1 MSNIISNVKLIMDL
15 HDSAEKQGITDEYIE
30 AFTNALDAFLTEFEV
45 KASGKDKEFVA
56 DAQKDKEFVAD
67 AQKDKEFVADAQ
79 KDKEFVAD
87 AQKDIFVNWLE
98 TVKGWLEEI
107 ISYRKE
113 QLKVL
118 KEKINKNNEIDAVGE
133 EVYHE

>member
-67 AQKDKEFVADAQ
+67 AQKD
-79 KDKEFVAD
+79 
-87 AQKDIFVNWLE
+87 IFVNWLE

>member
-79 KDKEFVAD
+79 KD
-87 AQKDIFVNWLE
+87 IFVNWLE